1 MDERET
7 RRTSEREH
15 EDQITKLRSTLD
27 TEGKEKA
34 QVIASNA
41 EITKRVSSL
50 EAELT
55 QQREL
60 HTQAAEAA
68 TKAAADSTQRNA
80 QLEKALAEEQK
91 QRHDIEAER
100 SSLQAQ
106 NDDAKVCRVHT
117 TPRAFCAER

>member
-1 MDERET
+1 MKRAAVVPQ
-7 RRTSEREH
+7 
-15 EDQITKLRSTLD
+15 DQITKLRSTLD

-60 HTQAAEAA
+60 HTASVIMRGPRVIWRARRIPAALVA
-68 TKAAADSTQRNA
+68 TSAG
-80 QLEKALAEEQK
+80 L
-91 QRHDIEAER
+91 
-100 SSLQAQ
+100 
-106 NDDAKVCRVHT
+106 V
-117 TPRAFCAER
+117 